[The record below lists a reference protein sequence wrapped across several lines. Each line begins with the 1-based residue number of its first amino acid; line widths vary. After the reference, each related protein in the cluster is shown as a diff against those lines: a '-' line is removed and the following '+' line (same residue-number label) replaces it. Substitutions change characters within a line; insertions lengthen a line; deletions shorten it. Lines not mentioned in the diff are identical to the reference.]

1 MIFIETNKYLHICQ
15 AFLHCP
21 PIQLTCCLFTSHKS
35 IVWPCT
41 FKHNKV
47 SDTTT
52 AQYDELCVDK
62 LKIAQNPFQSYK
74 KTKQLHKPHL
84 FHTDCHNI
92 VEGINEKP
100 NTKPTVNLP

>member
-1 MIFIETNKYLHICQ
+1 M
-15 AFLHCP
+15 HCP

-52 AQYDELCVDK
+52 TTAQCDEISVDK
-62 LKIAQNPFQSYK
+62 LKIAPNPFQTHE

-84 FHTDCHNI
+84 FHTDCQNI
-92 VEGINEKP
+92 VVGINKKP
-100 NTKPTVNLP
+100 NMNTHCKSPLTRCSDPKG